1 MGRTPKN
8 VIRQRLTAQD
18 LDDLIR
24 EITADTYNDDEALT
38 GFEVAFDDQ
47 VSFPLSGTVVG
58 HEVEVLSVSIHNG
71 RRELIARCRH
81 GGRRYDVALLDVD
94 CSGDFEFDRILAAYR
109 QWLGA

>member
-8 VIRQRLTAQD
+8 VSRPRPTAQE

-24 EITADTYNDDEALT
+24 EITVDTYNDDEALT
-38 GFEVAFDDQ
+38 GFEVAFDDR
-47 VSFPLSGTVVG
+47 VSFPLLGTVVG
-58 HEVEVLSVSIHNG
+58 HEVEVMSVSIPNG

-81 GGRRYDVALLDVD
+81 GGSRYDVALLDVD
-94 CSGDFEFDRILAAYR
+94 CSGDFAFDRILAAYR